1 MTFSLR
7 KPIFNLL
14 TMFPVDEVYQTRE
27 KRFRQEAGMVS
38 VMQRIE
44 VPQNKMEMVIFD
56 SAT

>member
-1 MTFSLR
+1 MTFSLQ

-14 TMFPVDEVYQTRE
+14 TMSPVDEVYQTRE
-27 KRFRQEAGMVS
+27 KRFRREAGMVS

-44 VPQNKMEMVIFD
+44 APQNKMEMLTFD